1 MQQKIIQRLHGQ
13 AQNYA
18 WGMLS
23 SNPDCLVYKLTQKT
37 SNEVRPFAEF
47 WMGSHPSLPSLYENG
62 EKVNL
67 DLPYLFKVLSVDQ
80 PLSIQIHPNKEQ
92 AKILHATKPNLY
104 PDDNHKPE
112 MAIALTNFEALVGFA
127 DQQTIIN
134 NIDRNPQ
141 IIQKVGENLWNQ
153 FLAAQN
159 QQAQDILKQIVA
171 IFLSLTQ
178 DDVKQILDNFQWPVK
193 CNPSLD
199 PGSKIEKYDVG
210 YLFLLLMNH
219 LILQPGQAVVLEAG
233 LIHAYLKG
241 NIIETMANSDNV
253 VRCGFTP
260 KQKDV
265 ETMKEILI
273 CEMKQPNYVE
283 PIVEQSNEY
292 TVKQYL
298 TKYQEFACDCLELKA
313 QEKSKVF
320 KLKQHS
326 ILLCLQGLGKLINEE
341 GNYELGF
348 GQTYLINKEI
358 DVHFQ
363 VDQHLQLYVCYS
375 Q

>member
-1 MQQKIIQRLHGQ
+1 MQQKIISRLHGQ

-23 SNPDCLVYKLTQKT
+23 TNPNCLVYKLTQKT
-37 SNEVRPFAEF
+37 SNDIKPFAEF

-92 AKILHATKPNLY
+92 AKILHTTKPNLY

-112 MAIALTNFEALVGFA
+112 MAIALTVFEALVGFT
-127 DQQTIIN
+127 DQQTIIQ
-134 NIDRNPQ
+134 NIERNPQ
-141 IIQKVGENLWNQ
+141 IIVKIGDNLWNQ
-153 FLAAQN
+153 FLVAQN
-159 QQAQDILKQIVA
+159 QQAQEILKQIVS

-178 DDVKQILDNFQWPVK
+178 DEIKVILDNFQWPNK
-193 CNPSLD
+193 CNPSLF
-199 PGSKIEKYDVG
+199 PGQKIEKYDVG

-233 LIHAYLKG
+233 LIHAYLRG

-273 CEMKQPNYVE
+273 CEMKQPDYVQ
-283 PIVEQSNEY
+283 PIIEESNEY
-292 TVKQYL
+292 IYKRYI
-298 TKYQEFACDCLELKA
+298 TKYQEFACDCLELKP
-313 QEKSKVF
+313 QVQSKQF
-320 KLKQHS
+320 KLKQNT
-326 ILLCLQGLGKLINEE
+326 ILLCLQGNGKIMSEQGNHELSFGLTYIINQDIQVQFE
-341 GNYELGF
+341 
-348 GQTYLINKEI
+348 
-358 DVHFQ
+358 
-363 VDQHLQLYVCYS
+363 VDQYLQLYSCYS